1 MMKRTEGWRRPLML
15 LAVLLS
21 VLALVVA
28 GCGNDDDDDGG
39 AAVEAPAPEPE
50 DEAPAPEPEP
60 EEEAP
65 EPEPEDEP
73 EPAPEPEDEP
83 EDSDEPADDL
93 EPDEVPPEEGELTME
108 GILETFD
115 SNGDGTITIGVAAA
129 GPRDDQGY
137 YQALVDFAEEFS
149 AGNGFAPPIVSDNI
163 GAAEAAQA
171 MSDLAAQGV
180 DVILV
185 GASEI
190 AEPLA
195 DLTEEYPDVF
205 WYCNC
210 GAGFPEIAGL
220 AQATD
225 WGAPIHYTA
234 GVAMGAAL
242 QDHGGDTAVFLG
254 CCDLGFEKEAYNATV
269 YGLQSVDP
277 SFTMEYVATG
287 AFPFDFDNSANATAA
302 LTNAIAEG
310 ATLAYAYL
318 GGALNPV
325 GQLATDEGIAVFAA
339 GPGDICS
346 RDDGIEWTGAIVFD
360 AGRYAQ
366 VVLPLIIDGQ
376 LTEGSTYQFPTL
388 QGLNGGELCDPSAEA
403 EALLAD
409 AFEAANTDGELLG
422 VLGGISGEAYG
433 GG

>member
-1 MMKRTEGWRRPLML
+1 MTKRTNGRLRL
-15 LAVLLS
+15 LILIAALLS
-21 VLALVVA
+21 VLALVA
-28 GCGNDDDDDGG
+28 TGCGNDDDDES
-39 AAVEAPAPEPE
+39 AVDPA
-50 DEAPAPEPEP
+50 
-60 EEEAP
+60 
-65 EPEPEDEP
+65 
-73 EPAPEPEDEP
+73 
-83 EDSDEPADDL
+83 L
-93 EPDEVPPEEGELTME
+93 
-108 GILETFD
+108 LETFD
-115 SNGDGTITIGVAAA
+115 ADGDGTLTIGVAAA

-149 AGNGFAPPIVSDNI
+149 AENGFAPPIVSDNI

-171 MSDLAAQGV
+171 MSDLAEQGV

-195 DLTEEYPDVF
+195 DLTAQYPDIF

-210 GAGFPEIAGL
+210 GAGFPETPGL

-225 WGAPIHYTA
+225 WGSPIHYTA

-269 YGLQSVDP
+269 HGLQSVDS

-346 RDDGIEWTGAIVFD
+346 RDDGIEWTGTIVFD
-360 AGRYAQ
+360 AGRYARL
-366 VVLPLIIDGQ
+366 VLPLILDGT
-376 LTEGSTYQFPTL
+376 LAEGGTYQFPTE

-403 EALLAD
+403 ETLLSD
-409 AFEAANTDGELLG
+409 AFQAANTDGELLG
-422 VLGGISGEAYG
+422 VLGGISGAAYG

>member
-1 MMKRTEGWRRPLML
+1 MTKRIDGRLRLLML
-15 LAVLLS
+15 LAALLS
-21 VLALVVA
+21 VLALVAA

-39 AAVEAPAPEPE
+39 AAVEAPAPDPEPMDDEPE
-50 DEAPAPEPEP
+50 PMDDEPEPMDDEPEPMDDEPEPEPMDDEPEPEP
-60 EEEAP
+60 EP
-65 EPEPEDEP
+65 TEPPMDM
-73 EPAPEPEDEP
+73 
-83 EDSDEPADDL
+83 
-93 EPDEVPPEEGELTME
+93 ELQA
-108 GILETFD
+108 LLDTFD
-115 SNGDGTITIGVAAA
+115 ANGDGTLTIGVAAA

-149 AGNGFAPPIVSDNI
+149 AENGFAPPIVSDNI

-171 MSDLAAQGV
+171 MSDLAVQGV
-180 DVILV
+180 DIILV

-190 AEPLA
+190 AEPLP
-195 DLTEEYPDVF
+195 DLTAQYPDVF

-210 GAGFPEIAGL
+210 GAGFEGDTSGF

-225 WGAPIHYTA
+225 WGSQIHYTA
-234 GVAMGAAL
+234 GVAMGAVL

-269 YGLQSVDP
+269 HGLQSVDP

-287 AFPFDFDNSANATAA
+287 AFPYDFDNSANATAA

-318 GGALNPV
+318 GGATNPI

-339 GPGDICS
+339 GPADICS
-346 RDDGIEWTGAIVFD
+346 RDDGINWTGSIVFD
-360 AGRYAQ
+360 GGRYALQ
-366 VVLPLIIDGQ
+366 VVPRIISGA
-376 LTEGSTYQFPTL
+376 LTEGATYQFPTE

-409 AFEAANTDGELLG
+409 AFEAANTDEELLG
-422 VLGGISGEAYG
+422 VLGGISAEAYG